1 MEIVFDDLKKDPILK
16 EVIENLEKIHG
27 KPLPEPIQKF
37 LLDLSTSSEY
47 KVQQNITWI
56 ERTVYLS
63 NKILSR
69 TAHEAEYPLFWIH
82 LYAIVVEFYEDEAK
96 HRDINMKV
104 SFKRP
109 IIETLDSIRKELTE
123 EDISLIT
130 FFRHSHCHMQLHYI
144 WYNAKVKDG
153 EIINVKLPYDPNA
166 REVASRVIAQYHS
179 QNEIA
184 FNYAQKLINK
194 LTQLKETVINAAAI

>member
-1 MEIVFDDLKKDPILK
+1 MGIVFEDLKRDPIIK
-16 EVIENLEKIHG
+16 EAIENLEKVHG
-27 KPLPEPIQKF
+27 SPLPEPMQKY

-47 KVQQNITWI
+47 KVQQNITWV
-56 ERTVYLS
+56 ERIVFLS
-63 NKILSR
+63 NKVLSHK
-69 TAHEAEYPLFWIH
+69 ANEAEYPLFWIH

-96 HRDINMKV
+96 HHELNLQV

-109 IIETLDSIRKELTE
+109 IMEILDAIHNELTE
-123 EDISLIT
+123 DDLSIIT

-153 EIINVKLPYDPNA
+153 KIISVNPPFDPKT
-166 REVASRVIAQYHS
+166 REVASKIISEYKN

-184 FNYAQKLINK
+184 FIYANKLIKK
-194 LTQLKETVINAAAI
+194 LMQLKEAVKSAAAI